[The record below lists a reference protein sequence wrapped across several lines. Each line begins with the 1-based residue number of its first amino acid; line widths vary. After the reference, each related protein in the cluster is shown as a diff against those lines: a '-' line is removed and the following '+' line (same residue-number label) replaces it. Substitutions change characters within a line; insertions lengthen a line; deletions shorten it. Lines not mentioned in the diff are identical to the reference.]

1 MKRNQK
7 SRVELVRM
15 LPYMDSDKYDNRE
28 DESMKHLEGQPML
41 YPRNDDNLRLLMRKR
56 QEAGPPL

>member
-41 YPRNDDNLRLLMRKR
+41 YPRNDDNFIRNNLM
-56 QEAGPPL
+56 ANSLD